1 MDRQAATWQGL
12 QILASASETDCM
24 GEGVSE
30 ERNQEPMAQK
40 WDSPHIRAHTCVDVG
55 AGSLLSCGNLQVS
68 RVGGKCLYPPHW
80 FYFKS
85 TMTTQGIG
93 CFLQTDSETLL
104 LEDRQHWWTR
114 RSQSGAYLEL
124 SPLVASVQA
133 LEDTQQATEGGR

>member
-12 QILASASETDCM
+12 QILASASETDYM

-93 CFLQTDSETLL
+93 CSLQTDGEALL
-104 LEDRQHWWTR
+104 LKTVSMMPTWSCHPYWLVFRHWKI
-114 RSQSGAYLEL
+114 L
-124 SPLVASVQA
+124 SKL
-133 LEDTQQATEGGR
+133 LLKEKGKH